1 MDEGVK
7 KYNYKE
13 LGKFSQ
19 AVFQYYGVG
28 KKDSNIW
35 SDVLVWANL
44 RGVDSHGILRIPT
57 YVEYLKADIINA
69 NPNIDVN
76 LLNGA
81 TARLDADLAP
91 GPVAL
96 DLAMQTS
103 IEKANEFNV
112 GWCAVSH
119 LTHAGAVGYFS
130 LKAAR
135 VDMIGI
141 VMTASQPMMAYPG
154 SP

>member
-1 MDEGVK
+1 MDAKVK
-7 KYNYKE
+7 KYNHKE
-13 LGKFSQ
+13 VSTFSQ
-19 AVFQYYGVG
+19 AVFQYYGVNE
-28 KKDSNIW
+28 KSARIW

-57 YVEYLKADIINA
+57 YVEYLKTNIINV
-69 NPNIDVN
+69 NPDIHID

-81 TARLDADLAP
+81 AARMDADLAP

-103 IEKANEFNV
+103 IKKANEFNV
-112 GWCAVSH
+112 GWCAVSE
-119 LTHAGAVGYFS
+119 LTHAGAVGYFA

-135 VDMIGI
+135 IDMIGI
-141 VMTASQPMMAYPG
+141 
-154 SP
+154 